1 MSGPLAGIRIIEIA
15 GIGPGPFCGMMLADH
30 GAEVIRVD
38 RPGGQALLGDPASD
52 LLNRSR
58 KSVCI
63 DLKRPEGIAAARRLI
78 GSADGLIEGF
88 RPGVMERLGLGPD
101 TLIADNPKLVYGRMT
116 GWGQDGP
123 YAQAAGH
130 DLNYIAIAGALHGLG
145 QDRSRPHFPGNLL
158 GDYGGG
164 STYLVIGVLAALVER
179 MVSGQGQVVDAAIVD
194 GAAHLNLM
202 GLSLRTLGLAGD
214 ERASGLLDG
223 GRPFYDVYQTSDG
236 RHLAV
241 GPLEPQFYAALLDLL
256 DLTDRAPDRDDP
268 ANSTALRDLL
278 AATFAARTMA
288 EWSEVFA
295 GTDACVTPI
304 LTPDEAACH
313 PHNAARGTFVESGGV
328 MQPAP
333 APRFSRTQATLGA
346 PPPVLNSGTREAL
359 QAWGIDNVEELIE
372 AGAAQQG

>member
-1 MSGPLAGIRIIEIA
+1 M
-15 GIGPGPFCGMMLADH
+15 
-30 GAEVIRVD
+30 
-38 RPGGQALLGDPASD
+38 
-52 LLNRSR
+52 
-58 KSVCI
+58 
-63 DLKRPEGIAAARRLI
+63 
-78 GSADGLIEGF
+78 
-88 RPGVMERLGLGPD
+88 
-101 TLIADNPKLVYGRMT
+101 
-116 GWGQDGP
+116 
-123 YAQAAGH
+123 
-130 DLNYIAIAGALHGLG
+130 
-145 QDRSRPHFPGNLL
+145 
-158 GDYGGG
+158 
-164 STYLVIGVLAALVER
+164 IGVLAALVER